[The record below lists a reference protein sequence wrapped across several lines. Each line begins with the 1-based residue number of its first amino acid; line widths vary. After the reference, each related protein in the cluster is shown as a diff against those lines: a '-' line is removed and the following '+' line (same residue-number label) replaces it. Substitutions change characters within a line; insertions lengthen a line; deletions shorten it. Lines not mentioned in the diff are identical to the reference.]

1 MPSTM
6 RACLILS
13 SLMLASPAVAQGF
26 KGDVHVGLDS
36 ISSDGESQ
44 EGVTYGLTL
53 SYDLQ
58 RSRTVIGVQVDLDA
72 TDNQSCE
79 SDVIVAGDRV
89 CIAGKRDNAV
99 SLRLGGKLGN
109 STMIIGTI
117 GYANGRFEA
126 SYAGAGINTSAHK
139 TLDGV
144 RVGIGLQVDVARK
157 LYARADYRYTNYE
170 QGVSRNQGIVG
181 LGLKF

>member
-1 MPSTM
+1 MSSTM
-6 RACLILS
+6 RVWLILLS
-13 SLMLASPAVAQGF
+13 TMLASPAVAQGF

-44 EGVTYGLTL
+44 EGVTYGLSL

-58 RSRTVIGVQVDLDA
+58 QPRTVLGVQVDLDA

-79 SDVIVAGDRV
+79 SDVIVTSDRV
-89 CIAGKRDNAV
+89 CIAGKRDNAI

-109 STMIIGTI
+109 DAMIVGTI

-126 SYAGAGINTSAHK
+126 SYAGAGINTSTHE

-144 RVGIGLQVDVARK
+144 RVGIGLQVDVRRM
-157 LYARADYRYTNYE
+157 LYAQAAYRYTNYE
-170 QGVSRNQGIVG
+170 QGVSRNQAIVG